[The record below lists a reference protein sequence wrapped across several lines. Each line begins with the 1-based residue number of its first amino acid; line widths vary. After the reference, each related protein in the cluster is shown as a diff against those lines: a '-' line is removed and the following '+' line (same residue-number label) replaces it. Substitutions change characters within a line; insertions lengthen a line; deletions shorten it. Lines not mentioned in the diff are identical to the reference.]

1 MNGINQLLVNMDFSS
16 SKFKNTEIDFG
27 SKKDSSFQNILQ
39 NTFKKNTDKNL
50 NLNNKDNRPPNDLKL
65 MGPPS
70 VNFNKFTAEK
80 EGSKLTNES
89 SLTLETKTDEVCIIE
104 ESSDEEVCVEM
115 LLDLINMLQ
124 TFVNEE
130 PKDITEKI
138 KVVFENLN
146 ELNVSENFKHE
157 VSKLLT
163 EISSLIENFDKT
175 ADNEE
180 FKSVQSE
187 KLNELLN
194 RVSKLETKET
204 NKKNVKELKAT
215 EEKDINVITTPNN
228 KDSVKRSNDQD
239 QSYDTKE
246 KKDNELNTKE
256 FSSRLVND
264 EELEIEEPKE
274 ANISV
279 SNSIRSELLSKVSA
293 NGLPSKV
300 NSNNIMT
307 QISSQINKVS
317 LNGLNEIKIQLMPE
331 NLGKLSLK
339 ISTTDN
345 IVSAKIIAESIQIKE
360 IIESNLNQLRDS
372 LSEKGI
378 SISNVEVFV
387 GQDSDAYRH
396 KQALQQ
402 MFKGKK
408 SNNSIEDIQLV
419 SEDVT
424 IGISNPYLE
433 ENSFDMM
440 G

>member
-1 MNGINQLLVNMDFSS
+1 MNGINQLLVMDFSS
-16 SKFKNTEIDFG
+16 NKFKNTEIDFG
-27 SKKDSSFQNILQ
+27 SKKDSSFQNILH
-39 NTFKKNTDKNL
+39 NTFKKNTDKNF
-50 NLNNKDNRPPNDLKL
+50 NLNNKDNRLPNDLKL
-65 MGPPS
+65 MNSPS
-70 VNFNKFTAEK
+70 VNFNKFTAK

-89 SLTLETKTDEVCIIE
+89 SLPLETETDEVCIIE
-104 ESSDEEVCVEM
+104 TSSDEEVCVEM

-124 TFVNEE
+124 AFVNDE

-146 ELNVSENFKHE
+146 ELNVSENFKQE
-157 VSKLLT
+157 VSILLT
-163 EISSLIENFDKT
+163 EISSLIENFEKT
-175 ADNEE
+175 AHNSD
-180 FKSVQSE
+180 FKSAYSE

-194 RVSKLETKET
+194 KVSKLETKET
-204 NKKNVKELKAT
+204 NKKNVKELKVT
-215 EEKDINVITTPNN
+215 EEKDVNVITTPNN
-228 KDSVKRSNDQD
+228 KDSVKPSSNQD
-239 QSYDTKE
+239 HSYDTKE
-246 KKDNELNTKE
+246 KKGNELNTKE
-256 FSSRLVND
+256 FSSSLVND
-264 EELEIEEPKE
+264 EELKNEGPKE

-279 SNSIRSELLSKVSA
+279 TQSIRGELLSKVSA

-307 QISSQINKVS
+307 QIASQINKVN

-345 IVSAKIIAESIQIKE
+345 LVSAKIIAESIQIKE

-402 MFKGKK
+402 MLKGKK

-419 SEDVT
+419 SEDVS
-424 IGISNPYLE
+424 IGVSNPYLE